1 MVQARKD
8 MKNPNDIFMTHIRL
22 KINIPAR
29 VKKKREVRSLIVEA
43 LF

>member
-1 MVQARKD
+1 
-8 MKNPNDIFMTHIRL
+8 MTYIRL

-29 VKKKREVRSLIVEA
+29 VKKKIEVRSLIVEA